1 VIFWTA
7 RATLRAGAA
16 RDSTES
22 AEPDLPEARSMKS
35 IVTLT
40 LNPAIDSSC
49 QADEVRPVHK
59 IRTFEERYDPGGG
72 GVNVARVIR
81 ELGGAPMA
89 VYLAG
94 GLTGQAFTHM
104 IDAIGLQHRAI
115 PIRGFTRVSH
125 TVYERSSG
133 QEYRF
138 VPQGPEIHE
147 DEWQACLRELE
158 GVDFDYLV
166 ASGSLPKG
174 VPHDFYARIARM
186 VSAQGARFVVD
197 TSGAALKQTL
207 EAGVYLVKPNL
218 RELESVVGRSLPARA
233 EQEEAAR
240 QLVARGQ
247 AEIVTVSLGADGA
260 LLATTAGCQR
270 LRAPKVKPRSAV
282 GAGDSFVGAMTLG
295 LAQGRTPE
303 DAFAVA
309 VATGTATVLTM
320 GTELCRREDVERIYR
335 QIKAEQ
341 EMPAAAAGH

>member
-1 VIFWTA
+1 
-7 RATLRAGAA
+7 
-16 RDSTES
+16 
-22 AEPDLPEARSMKS
+22 MKP

-49 QADEVRPVHK
+49 QADEVGPVHK
-59 IRTFEERYDPGGG
+59 VRTFEERYDPGGG

-81 ELGGAPMA
+81 ELGGEALA
-89 VYLAG
+89 IYLAG

-115 PIRGFTRVSH
+115 AIRGYTRVSH

-158 GVDFDYLV
+158 SLEFDYLV
-166 ASGSLPKG
+166 ASGSLPEG
-174 VPHDFYARIARM
+174 VPDDFYACVAHM
-186 VSAQGARFVVD
+186 VRKRGARFVLD
-197 TSGAALKQTL
+197 TSGAALRRAL

-218 RELESVVGRSLPARA
+218 RELESVVGRALREPA

-240 QLVARGQ
+240 QLVTSGG

-260 LLATTAGCQR
+260 LLATGAGCRR
-270 LRAPKVKPRSAV
+270 LRAPKVKPRSTV
-282 GAGDSFVGAMTLG
+282 GAGDSFLGAMTLG

-303 DAFAVA
+303 DAFMLA
-309 VATGTATVLTM
+309 VATGTATVLTV
-320 GTELCRREDVERIYR
+320 GTELCRREDVLRIYR
-335 QIKAEQ
+335 EIKAEQ
-341 EMPAAAAGH
+341 VAAATAGPQ

>member
-81 ELGGAPMA
+81 ELGGAAMA

-303 DAFAVA
+303 GAFAVA

-341 EMPAAAAGH
+341 EMSAAAAGH

>member
-1 VIFWTA
+1 
-7 RATLRAGAA
+7 
-16 RDSTES
+16 
-22 AEPDLPEARSMKS
+22 MKP

-49 QADEVRPVHK
+49 QADEVGPVHK

-81 ELGGAPMA
+81 ELGGEAIA

-115 PIRGFTRVSH
+115 PIHGYTRVSH

-158 GVDFDYLV
+158 SLEFDYLV

-174 VPHDFYARIARM
+174 VPDDFYASVAHM
-186 VSAQGARFVVD
+186 VRERSARFVLD
-197 TSGAALKQTL
+197 TSGAALRRAL

-218 RELESVVGRSLPARA
+218 RELESVVGRSLREPA
-233 EQEEAAR
+233 EQEEGAR
-240 QLVARGQ
+240 QLVARGH

-260 LLATTAGCQR
+260 LLATRAGCRR

-303 DAFAVA
+303 DAFALA

-320 GTELCRREDVERIYR
+320 GTELCRREDVLRIYR

-341 EMPAAAAGH
+341 VARGRSDPGTGSRVARKRGGATA

>member
-1 VIFWTA
+1 
-7 RATLRAGAA
+7 
-16 RDSTES
+16 
-22 AEPDLPEARSMKS
+22 MKP

-59 IRTFEERYDPGGG
+59 VRTFEERYDPGGG
-72 GVNVARVIR
+72 GINVARVIR
-81 ELGGAPMA
+81 ELGGEALA

-104 IDAIGLQHRAI
+104 VDAIGLQHRAI
-115 PIRGFTRVSH
+115 HIRGYTRVSH

-138 VPQGPEIHE
+138 VPQGPEIHA

-158 GVDFDYLV
+158 DLEFDYLV

-174 VPHDFYARIARM
+174 VPDDFYARVAGM
-186 VSAQGARFVVD
+186 VSEKAARFVLD
-197 TSGAALKQTL
+197 SSGEALKRAL

-218 RELESVVGRSLPARA
+218 RELESVVGRSLRKPA
-233 EQEEAAR
+233 EQEEAAS
-240 QLVARGQ
+240 QLVARGR

-260 LLATTAGCQR
+260 LLATGAGCRR
-270 LRAPKVKPRSAV
+270 LRALNVKPRSAV

-295 LAQGRTPE
+295 LAEGRTPE
-303 DAFAVA
+303 DAFARA

-341 EMPAAAAGH
+341 IAPVSAGPH

>member
-1 VIFWTA
+1 
-7 RATLRAGAA
+7 
-16 RDSTES
+16 
-22 AEPDLPEARSMKS
+22 MKP

-59 IRTFEERYDPGGG
+59 VRTFEERYDPGGG
-72 GVNVARVIR
+72 GVNVARVMR
-81 ELGGAPMA
+81 ELGGDAIA

-94 GLTGQAFTHM
+94 GLTGQAFTQM
-104 IDAIGLQHRAI
+104 IDAIGLQHRAV
-115 PIRGFTRVSH
+115 PIRGYTRVSH

-147 DEWQACLRELE
+147 DEWQACLHELE
-158 GVDFDYLV
+158 GVEFDYLV
-166 ASGSLPKG
+166 ASGSLPRG
-174 VPHDFYARIARM
+174 VPDDFYARIAHM
-186 VSAQGARFVVD
+186 VSGRGARFVVD

-218 RELESVVGRSLPARA
+218 RELESVVGRSLREPAA
-233 EQEEAAR
+233 QEAAAR
-240 QLVARGQ
+240 QLVARGG

-260 LLATTAGCQR
+260 LLATTAGCRR
-270 LRAPKVKPRSAV
+270 LRAPEVKPRSAV

-303 DAFAVA
+303 DAFALA

-341 EMPAAAAGH
+341 VAPATAAGQ

>member
-1 VIFWTA
+1 
-7 RATLRAGAA
+7 
-16 RDSTES
+16 
-22 AEPDLPEARSMKS
+22 MKP

-72 GVNVARVIR
+72 GANVARVIR
-81 ELGGAPMA
+81 ELGGEAMA

-94 GLTGQAFTHM
+94 GLTGQAFTQM
-104 IDAIGLQHRAI
+104 IDAIGLQRRAV
-115 PIRGFTRVSH
+115 PIRGYTRVSH

-138 VPQGPEIHE
+138 VPEGPEIHE
-147 DEWQACLRELE
+147 DEWQACLRELDGLE
-158 GVDFDYLV
+158 FDHLV
-166 ASGSLPKG
+166 ASGSLPRG
-174 VPHDFYARIARM
+174 VPDDFYARMAAM
-186 VSAQGARFVVD
+186 VSAKGSRFIVD
-197 TSGAALKQTL
+197 TSGAALKQAL

-218 RELESVVGRSLPARA
+218 RELESVVGRSLRDPT
-233 EQEEAAR
+233 EQEAAAME
-240 QLVARGQ
+240 LIVRGR

-260 LLATTAGCQR
+260 LLATEAGCLR
-270 LRAPKVKPRSAV
+270 LRAPRVKPRSAV

-303 DAFAVA
+303 DAFALA

-320 GTELCRREDVERIYR
+320 GTELCRREDVLRIYR

-341 EMPAAAAGH
+341 VTPATAGPQ

>member
-1 VIFWTA
+1 
-7 RATLRAGAA
+7 
-16 RDSTES
+16 
-22 AEPDLPEARSMKS
+22 MKP

-40 LNPAIDSSC
+40 LNPAIDLSC
-49 QADEVRPVHK
+49 QADEVHPVHK

-81 ELGGAPMA
+81 ELGGEAMA

-94 GLTGQAFTHM
+94 GLTGQAFTQM

-115 PIRGFTRVSH
+115 PIRGYTRVSH

-133 QEYRF
+133 REYRF
-138 VPQGPEIHE
+138 VPQGPAIHE
-147 DEWQACLRELE
+147 DEWQAALRELE
-158 GVDFDYLV
+158 GLEFDYLV

-174 VPHDFYARIARM
+174 MPDDFYARIARM
-186 VSAQGARFVVD
+186 VSARGARFAVD
-197 TSGAALKQTL
+197 TSGAALKRTL
-207 EAGVYLVKPNL
+207 EAGVFLVKPNL
-218 RELESVVGRSLPARA
+218 RELESVVGRSLRQPA

-240 QLVARGQ
+240 QLVARGH

-260 LLATTAGCQR
+260 LLATTAGCRR
-270 LRAPKVKPRSAV
+270 LRAPRIKPRSAV

-303 DAFAVA
+303 DAFALA

-341 EMPAAAAGH
+341 VVPAAAAGH